1 MKTLAKKRIAAF
13 TGTAGAMALA
23 ALVAA
28 APASAET
35 TVDRPDSFT
44 SMYSVQALP
53 ENVVGPDGAPAPGEP
68 GAWGTFNFMINSDL
82 DVICYDI
89 SLTGVTGPYQSAAK
103 TATHI
108 HQAVQGKNG
117 PPRLAFPNPVG
128 EGNSTSAG
136 CLKGPFTT
144 GLKADNGTDT
154 GEGFTLKQIEAN
166 PSGFSADTHT
176 AAFVPGAVRGQLAV
190 MPAGGVDTGIAT
202 AATASADP
210 GAMVTLAVGTLG
222 AAAVGTLLLVRSRKR
237 AS

>member
-1 MKTLAKKRIAAF
+1 
-13 TGTAGAMALA
+13 MALA

-108 HQAVQGKNG
+108 
-117 PPRLAFPNPVG
+117 PRPSRARTARLDWPSP
-128 EGNSTSAG
+128 
-136 CLKGPFTT
+136 
-144 GLKADNGTDT
+144 
-154 GEGFTLKQIEAN
+154 TLWERAI
-166 PSGFSADTHT
+166 PRVR
-176 AAFVPGAVRGQLAV
+176 AA
-190 MPAGGVDTGIAT
+190 
-202 AATASADP
+202 
-210 GAMVTLAVGTLG
+210 
-222 AAAVGTLLLVRSRKR
+222 
-237 AS
+237 

>member
-1 MKTLAKKRIAAF
+1 
-13 TGTAGAMALA
+13 MALA
-23 ALVAA
+23 AVVAA

-44 SMYSVQALP
+44 SMYTVQALP
-53 ENVVGPDGAPAPGEP
+53 ENVVGPDGAPAPGQP

-117 PPRLAFPNPVG
+117 PPRIAFPNPVG
-128 EGNSTSAG
+128 DGNSTSSG

-144 GLKADNGTDT
+144 GIKADNGADT
-154 GEGFTLKQIEAN
+154 GEGFTLKQLEAN

-190 MPAGGVDTGIAT
+190 MPVGGVDTGV
-202 AATASADP
+202 AAAAAP
-210 GAMVTLAVGTLG
+210 AQPAVAVTLAAGTVGVAALG
-222 AAAVGTLLLVRSRKR
+222 TFLLVRARNRTS
-237 AS
+237 